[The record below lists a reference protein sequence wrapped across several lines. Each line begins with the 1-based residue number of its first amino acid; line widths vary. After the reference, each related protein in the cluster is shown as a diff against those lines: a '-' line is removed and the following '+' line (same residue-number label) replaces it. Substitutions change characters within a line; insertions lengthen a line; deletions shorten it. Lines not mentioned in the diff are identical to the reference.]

1 MKQLGKRVVIKKMY
15 FLYFEFITYFLPN
28 KMARWRL
35 QNHFSIL
42 AIFSDF
48 HIKENCLNSDLFEET
63 VAYWLHILYIS
74 PVHLINFLQSF
85 RMGFF
90 ALRIFD
96 SIDFE

>member
-48 HIKENCLNSDLFEET
+48 HMKENCLNSDLFEET
-63 VAYWLHILYIS
+63 VAYIWLYIS
-74 PVHLINFLQSF
+74 PVHLINFLLSF
-85 RMGFF
+85 RTGVF